1 MGRTLGELVGPGAIA
16 LADRIIDTASELLN
30 QGDVDP
36 QDVYKALAMA
46 IATASM
52 MMYVGAGVP
61 NPDDYARDV
70 FRRVLEA
77 VMLPILIHE
86 HNAEHNGEGV

>member
-16 LADRIIDTASELLN
+16 LADRIIDTASEMLN
-30 QGDVDP
+30 QGDVGP

-61 NPDDYARDV
+61 NPDDYARAV
-70 FRRVLEA
+70 FQRVLEA
-77 VMLPILIHE
+77 VMLPVLVHE
-86 HNAEHNGEGV
+86 HKAKGV